1 MAWTVIEADGN
12 GVRET
17 RRGGTLTGET
27 LAEVAEAKRDR
38 AIAWADITRRE
49 IPAEMDGGRD
59 TSTGGTQAGETEVEP
74 EAKHKALTAF
84 RSLSPD
90 YTPLYI
96 PPWQD
101 RQPEGDPKPKLVTW
115 RLCVRIRPDEICDGN
130 FYAECEWYRSGDIPE
145 HWYPVEAQSQPI
157 ETIKQLPEGQTP

>member
-49 IPAEMDGGRD
+49 IPAEMDGGQD

-74 EAKHKALTAF
+74 E
-84 RSLSPD
+84 S
-90 YTPLYI
+90 
-96 PPWQD
+96 
-101 RQPEGDPKPKLVTW
+101 EPKPKLVTW
-115 RLCVRIRPDEICDGN
+115 RKCVRIQPREINNGDC
-130 FYAECEWYRSGDIPE
+130 YAQWHPSGDIPK
-145 HWYPVEAQSQPI
+145 HWYPVEAHTRPV
-157 ETIKQLPEGQTP
+157 ETIKQLPEGETP

>member
-38 AIAWADITRRE
+38 AIAWADMTRRE
-49 IPAEMDGGRD
+49 IPAEMDGGQD
-59 TSTGGTQAGETEVEP
+59 TSTGGTQTGETEVEP
-74 EAKHKALTAF
+74 E
-84 RSLSPD
+84 S
-90 YTPLYI
+90 
-96 PPWQD
+96 
-101 RQPEGDPKPKLVTW
+101 EPKPKLVTW
-115 RLCVRIRPDEICDGN
+115 RRCVPADRGQWIESGQIPAGWVALEAHTRP
-130 FYAECEWYRSGDIPE
+130 
-145 HWYPVEAQSQPI
+145 V

>member
-1 MAWTVIEADGN
+1 MSWTVIEADGN

-59 TSTGGTQAGETEVEP
+59 TSAGGTQAGETEVEP
-74 EAKHKALTAF
+74 E
-84 RSLSPD
+84 S
-90 YTPLYI
+90 
-96 PPWQD
+96 
-101 RQPEGDPKPKLVTW
+101 EPKPKLVTW
-115 RLCVRIRPDEICDGN
+115 RVCVRIQPGELDEQTLW
-130 FYAECEWYRSGDIPE
+130 FRWYPSGDIPE
-145 HWYPVEAQSQPI
+145 DWYPVESYTQPI
-157 ETIKQLPEGQTP
+157 ETVQLLPEGEMP

>member
-1 MAWTVIEADGN
+1 MSWTVIEADGN

-59 TSTGGTQAGETEVEP
+59 TSAGGTQAGETEVEP
-74 EAKHKALTAF
+74 E
-84 RSLSPD
+84 S
-90 YTPLYI
+90 
-96 PPWQD
+96 
-101 RQPEGDPKPKLVTW
+101 DPKPKLVTW
-115 RLCVRIRPDEICDGN
+115 RKCVRIEPKEFDDDV
-130 FYAECEWYRSGDIPE
+130 FLTVLDWFPSGSIPE
-145 HWYPVEAQSQPI
+145 HWYPIEAQSKPV
-157 ETIKQLPEGQTP
+157 ETVKQLPEGQQP

>member
-49 IPAEMDGGRD
+49 IPADMDGGRD

-74 EAKHKALTAF
+74 G
-84 RSLSPD
+84 
-90 YTPLYI
+90 
-96 PPWQD
+96 
-101 RQPEGDPKPKLVTW
+101 PEPKPKMVTW
-115 RLCVRIRPDEICDGN
+115 RLCVRIPPPWGYVGGRV
-130 FYAECEWYRSGDIPE
+130 ECGWYPSGDIPE
-145 HWYPVEAQSQPI
+145 HWHPIEAQSRPI